1 MPCLNLSTNVSL
13 DGVDTSAILSEA
25 SKTVARLIGKPEAVR
40 PASPT
45 TLFAGGQKNSAAL
58 PLHHPPHSQAS
69 LPCPKEIHRQHQSAF
84 SWCPRP
90 PMASAPPPILPVS
103 SAGGGSAPS
112 SAPPISVP
120 VLRVFLS
127 RLSDSARRS
136 LAHRRPWYELFD
148 RSAFT
153 RPDSLSDA
161 ASRLRKNLAYFRV
174 NYLALLAAALAL
186 SLLSHPFSLL
196 LLVALLAAWAFLYLF
211 RPSDASPLILFR
223 RTFSD
228 REILAG
234 LVLITLLVVF
244 LTSVGSLIVSALMV
258 GAAVVCVHG
267 AFRVPEDLFLD
278 DQDPGVPASGFLSF
292 LGGAAA
298 SSGAAVRI

>member
-1 MPCLNLSTNVSL
+1 MTTMWRLL
-13 DGVDTSAILSEA
+13 A
-25 SKTVARLIGKPEAVR
+25 SG
-40 PASPT
+40 
-45 TLFAGGQKNSAAL
+45 
-58 PLHHPPHSQAS
+58 
-69 LPCPKEIHRQHQSAF
+69 CAF

-103 SAGGGSAPS
+103 TAGGGSAPS

-120 VLRVFLS
+120 ALRLFLS

-148 RSAFT
+148 RSAFA

-211 RPSDASPLILFR
+211 RPSDAPPLILFR
-223 RTFSD
+223 RSFSD

-234 LVLITLLVVF
+234 LVLVTLLVVF

-267 AFRVPEDLFLD
+267 ALRVPEDLFLD

-298 SSGAAVRI
+298 SSGPSVRI